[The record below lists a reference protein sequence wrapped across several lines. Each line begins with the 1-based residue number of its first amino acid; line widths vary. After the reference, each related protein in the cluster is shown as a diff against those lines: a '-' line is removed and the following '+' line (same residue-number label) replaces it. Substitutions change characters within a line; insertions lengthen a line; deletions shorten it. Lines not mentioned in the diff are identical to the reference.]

1 MEIKAKEVSDL
12 LKVIANVNRLMILCI
27 LEDGEL
33 SVTELHE
40 KINDISMPALSQH
53 LSVLKL
59 AGIIDS
65 EKKGLNVYYK
75 IIDFRAIEL
84 IKVLK
89 KLYKGIDDSNL
100 ILKIL

>member
-40 KINDISMPALSQH
+40 KINGISMPALSQH

-59 AGIIDS
+59 
-65 EKKGLNVYYK
+65 
-75 IIDFRAIEL
+75 
-84 IKVLK
+84 
-89 KLYKGIDDSNL
+89 
-100 ILKIL
+100 

>member
-40 KINDISMPALSQH
+40 KINGISMPALSQH

-89 KLYKGIDDSNL
+89 KLYC
-100 ILKIL
+100 